1 MKLITRNGV
10 KRIIVL
16 FVLVA
21 VFYCFFVRCCSVIE
35 VPPYVVSKHFKT
47 DFTPAKSGNGELLF
61 DNGIPVLVLRG
72 SPQDLGAQ
80 QGALLKPQLGQIV
93 DTYLSRFLGKENN
106 KAIALKALE
115 EMKPFMPDAYV
126 TELEA
131 MASAA
136 GVSPDKLK
144 LLHTIID
151 IPRMPFCSAVIAG
164 PPATAKGVGLVF
176 GRNLDFFSLGI
187 ADKYTLITV
196 YHPIGK
202 KSFASVT
209 WPGFAG
215 VLTGVNEDGLVLAM
229 LVSLDST
236 SASNG
241 MPSIMLLREAL
252 ENASNVDSAIQLI
265 QNAKRSA
272 PVNLAIAG
280 AGGNYAIIEFTR
292 NQVAV
297 RRPDKGLLYCTN
309 WFVSDEMRV
318 SKGDDRYETM
328 RRLAEQSYGN
338 IGVTETMDILKA
350 VPMSMIN
357 LQSMVILP
365 KDKTLY
371 LASGSI
377 PATKCEYVKID
388 IGKYFTK

>member
-10 KRIIVL
+10 KRIII
-16 FVLVA
+16 LVFLLA
-21 VFYCFFVRCCSVIE
+21 VFYCLFVRCCSVIE
-35 VPPYVVSKHFKT
+35 VPPYVVSKHSRT
-47 DFTPAKSGNGELLF
+47 DFQPAKSGNGELLF

-72 SPQDLGAQ
+72 SPQDMGAQ
-80 QGALLKPQLGQIV
+80 QGVLLKPQLGRIV
-93 DTYLSRFLGKENN
+93 DTYLSRFLSKENN
-106 KAIALKALE
+106 NQVALKALE

-126 TELEA
+126 AELES
-131 MASAA
+131 MAVAA
-136 GVSPDKLK
+136 GVLPDKLK

-151 IPRMPFCSAVIAG
+151 IPRMPFCSAIIAG
-164 PPATAKGVGLVF
+164 PPSIKEPEIIF

-196 YHPIGK
+196 YHPADK

-229 LVSLDST
+229 LVSLDNAA
-236 SASNG
+236 SANG
-241 MPSIMLLREAL
+241 IPSVMLLREVL
-252 ENASNVDSAIQLI
+252 ENAADMDSAVQLI
-265 QNAKRSA
+265 RNAKRSA
-272 PVNLAIAG
+272 PVNLAIAD
-280 AGGNYAIIEFTR
+280 AGGNSAVIEFTQ

-297 RRPDKGLLYCTN
+297 RRPEKGLLYCTN
-309 WFVSDEMRV
+309 WFVSGEMRV

-328 RRLAEQSYGN
+328 RNLAEQAYGN
-338 IGVTETMDILKA
+338 IGVAETMNILKA

-365 KDKTLY
+365 KGKILY
-371 LASGSI
+371 LAAGSI

-388 IGKYFTK
+388 IGKYITK